1 MREHK
6 TSAEHACINTRAR
19 LIADLGDE
27 TARAE
32 QRAASATSFD
42 LRAIT
47 TSSSRSSLSLTNTPP
62 RRPLFGP
69 VDTEEW
75 GRWFAASLGRDLSEV
90 YRSEDDATWTT
101 LLRAD
106 GSPNLMPLD
115 RFPYGS
121 DIRSGWV

>member
-27 TARAE
+27 TARAA
-32 QRAASATSFD
+32 QR
-42 LRAIT
+42 
-47 TSSSRSSLSLTNTPP
+47 
-62 RRPLFGP
+62 
-69 VDTEEW
+69 
-75 GRWFAASLGRDLSEV
+75 
-90 YRSEDDATWTT
+90 ATWTT